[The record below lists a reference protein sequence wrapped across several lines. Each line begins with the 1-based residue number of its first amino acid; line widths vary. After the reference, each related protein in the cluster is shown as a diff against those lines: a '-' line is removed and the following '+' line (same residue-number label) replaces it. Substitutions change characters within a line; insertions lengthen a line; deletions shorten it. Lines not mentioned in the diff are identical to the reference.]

1 MWAALRLGLGP
12 AVACVVSFNPSLQ
25 TSEWA
30 VVIFSD
36 SWANRGSGSVPVHR
50 KSPGQVVE
58 NTRSQVSPRG
68 LSPCSSHALVTSVT
82 QGSPVT
88 LRGWSLPF
96 PVRGTEI
103 QIGLLAVKVP
113 DASMTGK
120 VWCPGCWILRASTW
134 PATSST
140 PHPPPHNKPAFS
152 NNLVTEKY

>member
-58 NTRSQVSPRG
+58 NT
-68 LSPCSSHALVTSVT
+68 SSHITSVPSGPEPLLLPRLSHLSHPGVPGDLERVVTSISSQRNWDT
-82 QGSPVT
+82 DWPSGCQGPRRQHDWQGVMPRV
-88 LRGWSLPF
+88 LDP
-96 PVRGTEI
+96 E
-103 QIGLLAVKVP
+103 GLHMACHVIHTAP
-113 DASMTGK
+113 
-120 VWCPGCWILRASTW
+120 
-134 PATSST
+134 SST
-140 PHPPPHNKPAFS
+140 QQTCFQ
-152 NNLVTEKY
+152 